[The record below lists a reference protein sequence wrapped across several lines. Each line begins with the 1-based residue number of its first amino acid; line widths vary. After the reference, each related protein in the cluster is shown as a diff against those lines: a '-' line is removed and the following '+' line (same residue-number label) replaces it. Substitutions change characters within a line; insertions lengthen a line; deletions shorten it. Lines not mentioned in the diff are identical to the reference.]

1 MGTGICT
8 VEFGQHGRYSAL
20 SALSL
25 ELELERGS
33 LLAPPAPHP
42 ILTRNSLAQL
52 LASAPR
58 EHLPETLLQNVN
70 KIWKSFDR

>member
-1 MGTGICT
+1 MHNGHWNLHCGIWATRSLVTVLYPHFAGVGVGEEEFTREFTG
-8 VEFGQHGRYSAL
+8 
-20 SALSL
+20 
-25 ELELERGS
+25 GS

-58 EHLPETLLQNVN
+58 EHLP
-70 KIWKSFDR
+70 